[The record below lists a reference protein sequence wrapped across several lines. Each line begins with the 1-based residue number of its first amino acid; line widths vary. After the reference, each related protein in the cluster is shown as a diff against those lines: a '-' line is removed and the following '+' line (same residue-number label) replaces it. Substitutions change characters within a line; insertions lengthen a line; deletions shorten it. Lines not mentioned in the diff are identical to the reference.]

1 MNGFQEQQ
9 LFTGAAQVQGFAP
22 QQVADTTIGLRESF
36 EVQNRNFQAQV
47 AANQRQNELKLE
59 KDLRNYEL
67 LGQFAP
73 KLKEIG
79 QFAAK
84 AYLDSQAVQAQD
96 DIIKLGELTNFGI
109 TPEEEN
115 QFKALEVQA
124 SKEGFI
130 ANDAANAA
138 AMQGAS
144 TEAINYLK
152 SLPKYRQLYATQYWV
167 EQQATQYPE
176 FHRNF
181 LLRPTLYTDPR
192 DGSQFT
198 AQEVGVDKVRAGIVN
213 AAARKAALV
222 EQVGISQGFNPNKV
236 LMRPFYKAV
245 AKQDLTYSN
254 QIQDAK
260 DVQDSYEIKASANQA
275 FITAIKGDNA
285 ETKALSFSALI
296 AGNRNLRVNQNGKYR
311 TLTNNE
317 AITQAY
323 EDVINMYDGGHITRL
338 QAENILKQSVKHAP
352 GKKYGEFYRERSEKF
367 IDELDKIDS
376 NRRKA
381 KNLQQS
387 DFKEQLNAQ
396 LIDFIKSGQWDG
408 NPETLRQAKQELI
421 TVANQNGIYDYSG
434 SVADS
439 YISTESRRQNRESV
453 IEMLT
458 QAQKNQTLTTQML
471 MNSNVPQDLRKQFME
486 EALRQD
492 NLRARILPEKDV
504 EADFTTALKTAL
516 GDSSLDANFI
526 GLRSAKFAAMRQYRQ
541 LVNQLE
547 PAMGAEA
554 ASVEAKQRVEDMII
568 NGKGVFELKDWKDK
582 PAGSSATSY
591 WPRFTP
597 VSGMSQGEAYDK
609 KKYIEAYNKDNTI
622 IDRAPMVPIS
632 ALESVAAQIRAGVP
646 VDVPGIYREL
656 GGNPTDLLNRNLA
669 AINRPERMV
678 YTPANVIEG
687 KTQDTNLKRLARKA
701 RSIFDQQRV
710 QAAQEGA
717 TTDASMMNPAVEQYI
732 RSRTGALTYQ
742 NQPKVYRSAGNFFQN
757 KLGFTVREN
766 PEFGGVAEGVH
777 SSNSYHLY
785 GEAFDVTH
793 QVGEYAT
800 SIEKTRML
808 KEAIRSL
815 QPPLFIEVI
824 GPGDG
829 NKQHETHL
837 HLGGLLRPLNAQDM
851 TILQQAMG
859 GNK

>member
-22 QQVADTTIGLRESF
+22 EQAVDTTIGLRESF

-47 AANQRQNELKLE
+47 AATQRQNELKLE

-73 KLKEIG
+73 KLKELG

-96 DIIKLGELTNFGI
+96 DAIKLGELASFGI
-109 TPEEEN
+109 TSAEEEE
-115 QFKALEVQA
+115 FKTIETQA

-130 ANDAANAA
+130 ANDAANTA

-152 SLPKYRQLYATQYWV
+152 SLPKYRQLYATQYWI
-167 EQQATQYPE
+167 QQKATEYPE
-176 FHRNF
+176 FHRQF

-192 DGSQFT
+192 DNSQFT

-236 LMRPFYKAV
+236 LMRPFYKA
-245 AKQDLTYSN
+245 ATAQDQVYSN
-254 QIQDAK
+254 QIQEAK
-260 DVQDSYEIKASANQA
+260 NVQDSFEIKASANQA
-275 FITAIKGDNA
+275 FITAVKGDNT

-323 EDVINMYDGGHITRL
+323 EDVVNMYDGGHITRL
-338 QAENILKQSVKHAP
+338 EAESILKQSVKHAP
-352 GKKYGEFYRERSEKF
+352 GKKYGEFYRERSENF
-367 IDELDKIDS
+367 IDELDKVDS

-396 LIDFIKSGQWDG
+396 LIDFIQGGQWDG
-408 NPETLRQAKQELI
+408 NPETLRQAKEELI
-421 TVANQNGIYDYSG
+421 AAANQNGIYDYSG
-434 SVADS
+434 SVADT
-439 YISTESRRQNRESV
+439 YIATESRRQNRETV

-458 QAQKNQTLTTQML
+458 QAQKNQTLTTKML
-471 MNSNVPQDLRKQFME
+471 MNSNVPQDLRKQFMP
-486 EALRQD
+486 EAMRQD
-492 NLRARILPEKDV
+492 DIRGRILPEKDV
-504 EADFTTALKTAL
+504 ESDFTTALKTAL

-526 GLRSAKFAAMRQYRQ
+526 GLRSAKFAAMREYRK

-554 ASVEAKQRVEDMII
+554 AAVEAKQRVEDMII

-622 IDRAPMVPIS
+622 IDSAPMVPIS
-632 ALESVAAQIRAGVP
+632 TLESVAAQIRAGVP

-669 AINRPERMV
+669 AINRNERMV
-678 YTPANVIEG
+678 YTPANVIES
-687 KTQDTNLKRLARKA
+687 KTQDANLKRLARKA

-710 QAAQEGA
+710 QAAYEGA
-717 TTDASMMNPAVEQYI
+717 TTDATFMNPRVVQYVSGDPAILGMNTGRIIYDERGHGGANYHNHYEFETPQQALQAVAKFKAAGF
-732 RSRTGALTYQ
+732 RVTS
-742 NQPKVYRSAGNFFQN
+742 VYRPGDPGAHGAR
-757 KLGFTVREN
+757 V
-766 PEFGGVAEGVH
+766 GV
-777 SSNSYHLY
+777 
-785 GEAFDVTH
+785 DV
-793 QVGEYAT
+793 A
-800 SIEKTRML
+800 
-808 KEAIRSL
+808 
-815 QPPLFIEVI
+815 PPLDLPNTDKAEREWSARANAVI
-824 GPGDG
+824 GFD
-829 NKQHETHL
+829 
-837 HLGGLLRPLNAQDM
+837 PL
-851 TILQQAMG
+851 G

>member
-1 MNGFQEQQ
+1 MKGFQEQQ

-22 QQVADTTIGLRESF
+22 EQAVDTTIGLRESF
-36 EVQNRNFQAQV
+36 EVQNMNFQAQV
-47 AANQRQNELKLE
+47 AATQRQNELQLE
-59 KDLRNYEL
+59 KDLRNYEM

-73 KLKEIG
+73 KLKELG

-84 AYLDSQAVQAQD
+84 AYLDSQAVKAQD
-96 DIIKLGELTNFGI
+96 DAIKLGELASFGI
-109 TPEEEN
+109 TSAEEE
-115 QFKALEVQA
+115 QFKTLETQA

-152 SLPKYRQLYATQYWV
+152 SLPKYRQLYATQYWI
-167 EQQATQYPE
+167 QQKASEYPE

-192 DGSQFT
+192 DNSQFT
-198 AQEVGVDKVRAGIVN
+198 AQEVGVDKVRAGIVDS
-213 AAARKAALV
+213 AARRAALV

-236 LMRPFYKAV
+236 LMRPFYQSTT
-245 AKQDLTYSN
+245 KQSQTYSG
-254 QIQDAK
+254 QIQEAK
-260 DVQDSYEIKASANQA
+260 NVQDSFNIKASANQA

-338 QAENILKQSVKHAP
+338 QAESILKQAVKHAP

-381 KNLQQS
+381 KSLQQS
-387 DFKEQLNAQ
+387 DLKDQLNNQ
-396 LIDFIKSGQWDG
+396 LIDFIKNEWDG
-408 NPETLRQAKQELI
+408 NPETLRQAKQELV

-439 YISTESRRQNRESV
+439 YITTESRRQNRQTTL
-453 IEMLT
+453 EMLN

-471 MNSNVPQDLRKQFME
+471 MNSNVPQDLRKQFMP
-486 EALRQD
+486 EAMRQD
-492 NLRARILPEKDV
+492 DIRGRILPEKDV
-504 EADFTTALKTAL
+504 ESDFTTALKTAL
-516 GDSSLDANFI
+516 GDSSLNANFI
-526 GLRSAKFAAMRQYRQ
+526 GLRSARFAAMREYRK

-554 ASVEAKQRVEDMII
+554 AAVEAKQRVEDMII
-568 NGKGVFELKDWKDK
+568 GGKGVFELKDWKDK

-591 WPRFTP
+591 WPKFTP
-597 VSGMSQGEAYDK
+597 VSGMSKGEAYDK
-609 KKYIEAYNKDNTI
+609 TKYIEAYQKDNSI

-632 ALESVAAQIRAGVP
+632 TLESVAAQIRAGVP

-669 AINRPERMV
+669 AINRNERMV

-687 KTQDTNLKRLARKA
+687 KTQDANLKRLARKA
-701 RSIFDQQRV
+701 RSVFDQQRV
-710 QAAQEGA
+710 HAAYEGA
-717 TTDASMMNPAVEQYI
+717 TTDAAFMNPRVVQYVSGDPAIRGVNTGRIVYDERGHGGDNYHNHYEFETPQQALQAVAKFKAAGF
-732 RSRTGALTYQ
+732 RVTS
-742 NQPKVYRSAGNFFQN
+742 VYRPGDPGAHGA
-757 KLGFTVREN
+757 KV
-766 PEFGGVAEGVH
+766 GV
-777 SSNSYHLY
+777 
-785 GEAFDVTH
+785 DV
-793 QVGEYAT
+793 A
-800 SIEKTRML
+800 
-808 KEAIRSL
+808 
-815 QPPLFIEVI
+815 PPLDLPNTDKAEREWSARANAVI
-824 GPGDG
+824 GFD
-829 NKQHETHL
+829 
-837 HLGGLLRPLNAQDM
+837 PL
-851 TILQQAMG
+851 G

>member
-1 MNGFQEQQ
+1 MKGFQEQQ

-22 QQVADTTIGLRESF
+22 EQVADTTIGLRESF
-36 EVQNRNFQAQV
+36 EVQNRNFQTQV
-47 AANQRQNELKLE
+47 AATQRQNELQLE

-73 KLKEIG
+73 KLKELG

-84 AYLDSQAVQAQD
+84 AYLDSQAVKAQD
-96 DIIKLGELTNFGI
+96 DAIKLGELASFGI
-109 TPEEEN
+109 TSAEEE
-115 QFKALEVQA
+115 QFKTLETQA

-152 SLPKYRQLYATQYWV
+152 SLPKYRQLYATQYWI
-167 EQQATQYPE
+167 QQKASEYPE
-176 FHRNF
+176 FHRQF

-192 DGSQFT
+192 DNSQFT
-198 AQEVGVDKVRAGIVN
+198 AQEVGVDKVRAGIVDS
-213 AAARKAALV
+213 AARRAALV

-236 LMRPFYKAV
+236 LMRPFYQSTT
-245 AKQDLTYSN
+245 KQSQTYSG
-254 QIQDAK
+254 QIQEAK
-260 DVQDSYEIKASANQA
+260 NVQDSFDIKASANQA

-338 QAENILKQSVKHAP
+338 QAESILKQDVKHAP

-381 KNLQQS
+381 KSLQQS
-387 DFKEQLNAQ
+387 DLKDQLNNQ
-396 LIDFIKSGQWDG
+396 LIDFIKNEWDG
-408 NPETLRQAKQELI
+408 NPETLRQAKQELV

-439 YISTESRRQNRESV
+439 YIATESRRQNRQTV

-458 QAQKNQTLTTQML
+458 QAEKNQTLTTQML
-471 MNSNVPQDLRKQFME
+471 MNSNVPQDLRKQFMP
-486 EALRQD
+486 EAMRQD
-492 NLRARILPEKDV
+492 DIRGRILPEKDV
-504 EADFTTALKTAL
+504 ESDFTTALKTAL

-526 GLRSAKFAAMRQYRQ
+526 GLRSARFAAMREYRT

-554 ASVEAKQRVEDMII
+554 AAVEAKQRVEDMII
-568 NGKGVFELKDWKDK
+568 GGKGVFELKKWQDK

-597 VSGMSQGEAYDK
+597 VSGMSKGEAYDK
-609 KKYIEAYNKDNTI
+609 KKYIEAYQKDNSI

-632 ALESVAAQIRAGVP
+632 TLESVAAQIRAGVP

-669 AINRPERMV
+669 AINRNERMI

-687 KTQDTNLKRLARKA
+687 KTQDANLKRLARKA
-701 RSIFDQQRV
+701 RSVFDQQRV
-710 QAAQEGA
+710 HAAYEGA
-717 TTDASMMNPAVEQYI
+717 TTDAAFMNPRVVQYVSGDPAIRGVNTGRIVYDERGHGGANYHNHYEFETPQQALQAVAKFKAAGF
-732 RSRTGALTYQ
+732 RVTS
-742 NQPKVYRSAGNFFQN
+742 VYRPGDPGAHGA
-757 KLGFTVREN
+757 KV
-766 PEFGGVAEGVH
+766 GV
-777 SSNSYHLY
+777 
-785 GEAFDVTH
+785 DV
-793 QVGEYAT
+793 A
-800 SIEKTRML
+800 
-808 KEAIRSL
+808 
-815 QPPLFIEVI
+815 PPLDLPNTDEAEREWSARANAVI
-824 GPGDG
+824 GFD
-829 NKQHETHL
+829 
-837 HLGGLLRPLNAQDM
+837 PL
-851 TILQQAMG
+851 G

>member
-1 MNGFQEQQ
+1 MKGFQEQQ

-22 QQVADTTIGLRESF
+22 EQVADTTIGLRESF

-47 AANQRQNELKLE
+47 AATQRQNELQLE

-73 KLKEIG
+73 KLKELG

-84 AYLDSQAVQAQD
+84 AYLDSQAVKAQD
-96 DIIKLGELTNFGI
+96 DAIKLGELASFGI
-109 TPEEEN
+109 TSAEEE
-115 QFKALEVQA
+115 QFKTLETQA

-152 SLPKYRQLYATQYWV
+152 SLPKYRQLYATQYWI
-167 EQQATQYPE
+167 QQKASEYPE
-176 FHRNF
+176 FHRQF

-192 DGSQFT
+192 DNSQFT
-198 AQEVGVDKVRAGIVN
+198 AQEVGVDKVRAGIVDS
-213 AAARKAALV
+213 AARRAALV

-236 LMRPFYKAV
+236 LMRPFYQST
-245 AKQDLTYSN
+245 AKQSQTYSG
-254 QIQDAK
+254 QIQEAK
-260 DVQDSYEIKASANQA
+260 NVQDSFDIKASANQA

-338 QAENILKQSVKHAP
+338 QAESILKQDVKHAP

-381 KNLQQS
+381 KSLQQS
-387 DFKEQLNAQ
+387 DLKDQLNNQ
-396 LIDFIKSGQWDG
+396 LIDFIKNEWDG
-408 NPETLRQAKQELI
+408 NPETLRQAKQKLV

-439 YISTESRRQNRESV
+439 YIATESRRQNRQTV

-458 QAQKNQTLTTQML
+458 QAEKNQTLTTEML
-471 MNSNVPQDLRKQFME
+471 MNSNVPQDLRKQFMP
-486 EALRQD
+486 EAMRQD
-492 NLRARILPEKDV
+492 DIRGRILPEKDV
-504 EADFTTALKTAL
+504 ESDFTTALKTAL

-526 GLRSAKFAAMRQYRQ
+526 GLRSARFAAMREYRK

-554 ASVEAKQRVEDMII
+554 AAVEAKQRVEDMII
-568 NGKGVFELKDWKDK
+568 GGKGVFELKKWQDK

-597 VSGMSQGEAYDK
+597 VSGMSKGEAYDK
-609 KKYIEAYNKDNTI
+609 KKYIEAYQKDNSI

-632 ALESVAAQIRAGVP
+632 TLESVAAQIRAGVP

-669 AINRPERMV
+669 AINRNERMI
-678 YTPANVIEG
+678 YTPANVIES
-687 KTQDTNLKRLARKA
+687 KTQDANLKRLARKA
-701 RSIFDQQRV
+701 RSVFDQQRV
-710 QAAQEGA
+710 HAAYEGA
-717 TTDASMMNPAVEQYI
+717 TTDAAFMNPRVVQYVSGDPAIRGVNTGRIVYDERGHGGANYHNHYEFETPQQALQAVAKFKAAGF
-732 RSRTGALTYQ
+732 RVTS
-742 NQPKVYRSAGNFFQN
+742 VYRPGDPGAHGA
-757 KLGFTVREN
+757 KV
-766 PEFGGVAEGVH
+766 GV
-777 SSNSYHLY
+777 
-785 GEAFDVTH
+785 DV
-793 QVGEYAT
+793 A
-800 SIEKTRML
+800 
-808 KEAIRSL
+808 
-815 QPPLFIEVI
+815 PPLDLPNTDEAEREWSARANAVI
-824 GPGDG
+824 GFD
-829 NKQHETHL
+829 
-837 HLGGLLRPLNAQDM
+837 PL
-851 TILQQAMG
+851 G

>member
-22 QQVADTTIGLRESF
+22 EQAVDTTIGLRESF

-47 AANQRQNELKLE
+47 AATQRQNELQLE

-73 KLKEIG
+73 KLKELG

-84 AYLDSQAVQAQD
+84 AYLDSQAVKAQD
-96 DIIKLGELTNFGI
+96 DAIKLGELASFGI
-109 TPEEEN
+109 TSAEEE
-115 QFKALEVQA
+115 QFKTLETQA

-152 SLPKYRQLYATQYWV
+152 SLPKYRQLYATQYWI
-167 EQQATQYPE
+167 QQKASEYPE

-192 DGSQFT
+192 DNSQFT
-198 AQEVGVDKVRAGIVN
+198 AQEVGVDKVRAGIVDS
-213 AAARKAALV
+213 AARRAALV

-236 LMRPFYKAV
+236 LMRPFYQSTT
-245 AKQDLTYSN
+245 KQSQTYSG
-254 QIQDAK
+254 QIQEAK
-260 DVQDSYEIKASANQA
+260 NVQDSFNIKASANQA

-338 QAENILKQSVKHAP
+338 QAESILKQAVKHAP

-381 KNLQQS
+381 KSLQQS
-387 DFKEQLNAQ
+387 DLKDQLNNQ
-396 LIDFIKSGQWDG
+396 LIDFIKNEWDG
-408 NPETLRQAKQELI
+408 NPETLRQAKQELV

-439 YISTESRRQNRESV
+439 YITTESRRQNRQTTL
-453 IEMLT
+453 EMLN

-471 MNSNVPQDLRKQFME
+471 MNSNVPQDLRKQFMP
-486 EALRQD
+486 EAMRQD
-492 NLRARILPEKDV
+492 DIRGRILPEKDV
-504 EADFTTALKTAL
+504 ESDFTTALKTAL
-516 GDSSLDANFI
+516 GDSSLNANFI
-526 GLRSAKFAAMRQYRQ
+526 GLRSARFAAMREYRK

-554 ASVEAKQRVEDMII
+554 AAVEAKQRVEDMII
-568 NGKGVFELKDWKDK
+568 GGKGVFELKDWKDK

-591 WPRFTP
+591 WPKFTP
-597 VSGMSQGEAYDK
+597 VSGMSKGEAYDK
-609 KKYIEAYNKDNTI
+609 TKYIEAYQKDNSI

-632 ALESVAAQIRAGVP
+632 TLESVAAQIRAGVP

-669 AINRPERMV
+669 AINRNERMV

-687 KTQDTNLKRLARKA
+687 KTQDANLKRLARKA
-701 RSIFDQQRV
+701 RSVFDQQRV
-710 QAAQEGA
+710 HAAYEGA
-717 TTDASMMNPAVEQYI
+717 TTDAAFMNPRVVQYVSGDPAIRGVNTGRIVYDERGHGGDNYHNHYEFETPQQALQAVAKFKAAGF
-732 RSRTGALTYQ
+732 RVTS
-742 NQPKVYRSAGNFFQN
+742 VYRPGDPGAHGA
-757 KLGFTVREN
+757 KV
-766 PEFGGVAEGVH
+766 GV
-777 SSNSYHLY
+777 
-785 GEAFDVTH
+785 DV
-793 QVGEYAT
+793 A
-800 SIEKTRML
+800 
-808 KEAIRSL
+808 
-815 QPPLFIEVI
+815 PPLDLPNTDKAEREWSARANAVI
-824 GPGDG
+824 GFD
-829 NKQHETHL
+829 
-837 HLGGLLRPLNAQDM
+837 PL
-851 TILQQAMG
+851 G

>member
-22 QQVADTTIGLRESF
+22 EQVADTTIGLRESF

-47 AANQRQNELKLE
+47 AATQRQNELQLE

-73 KLKEIG
+73 KLKELG

-84 AYLDSQAVQAQD
+84 AYLDSQAVKAQD
-96 DIIKLGELTNFGI
+96 DAIKLGELASFGI
-109 TPEEEN
+109 TSAEEE
-115 QFKALEVQA
+115 QFKTLETQA

-152 SLPKYRQLYATQYWV
+152 SLPKYRQLYATQYWI
-167 EQQATQYPE
+167 QQKASEYPE
-176 FHRNF
+176 FHRQF

-192 DGSQFT
+192 DNSQFT
-198 AQEVGVDKVRAGIVN
+198 AQEVGVDKVRAGIVDS
-213 AAARKAALV
+213 AARRAALV

-236 LMRPFYKAV
+236 LMRPFYQSTT
-245 AKQDLTYSN
+245 KQSQTYSG
-254 QIQDAK
+254 QIQEAK
-260 DVQDSYEIKASANQA
+260 NVQDSFDIKASANQA

-338 QAENILKQSVKHAP
+338 QAESILKQDVKHAP

-381 KNLQQS
+381 KSLQQS
-387 DFKEQLNAQ
+387 DLKDQLNNQ
-396 LIDFIKSGQWDG
+396 LIDFIKNEWDG
-408 NPETLRQAKQELI
+408 NPETLRQAKQELV

-439 YISTESRRQNRESV
+439 YIATESRRQNRQTV

-458 QAQKNQTLTTQML
+458 QAEKNQTLTTQML
-471 MNSNVPQDLRKQFME
+471 MNSNVPQDLRKQFMP
-486 EALRQD
+486 EAMRQD
-492 NLRARILPEKDV
+492 DIRGRILPEKDV
-504 EADFTTALKTAL
+504 ESDFTTALKTAL

-526 GLRSAKFAAMRQYRQ
+526 GLRSARFAAMREYRK

-568 NGKGVFELKDWKDK
+568 GGKGVFELKDWKDK

-597 VSGMSQGEAYDK
+597 VSGMSKGEAYDK
-609 KKYIEAYNKDNTI
+609 TKYIEAYQKDNSI

-632 ALESVAAQIRAGVP
+632 TLESVAAQIRAGVP

-669 AINRPERMV
+669 AINRNERMI

-687 KTQDTNLKRLARKA
+687 KTQDANLKRLARKA
-701 RSIFDQQRV
+701 RSVFDQQRV

-732 RSRTGALTYQ
+732 RSRTGALTYE

-851 TILQQAMG
+851 AILQQVMG

>member
-22 QQVADTTIGLRESF
+22 EQAVDTTIGLRESF

-47 AANQRQNELKLE
+47 AATQRQNELQLE

-73 KLKEIG
+73 KLKELG

-84 AYLDSQAVQAQD
+84 AYLDSQAVKAQD
-96 DIIKLGELTNFGI
+96 DAIKLGELASFGI
-109 TPEEEN
+109 TSAEEE
-115 QFKALEVQA
+115 QFKTLETQA

-152 SLPKYRQLYATQYWV
+152 SLPKYRQLYATQYWI
-167 EQQATQYPE
+167 QQKASEYPE
-176 FHRNF
+176 FHRQF

-192 DGSQFT
+192 DNSQFT
-198 AQEVGVDKVRAGIVN
+198 AQEVGVDKVRAGIVDS
-213 AAARKAALV
+213 AARRAALV

-236 LMRPFYKAV
+236 LMRPFYQSTT
-245 AKQDLTYSN
+245 KQSQTYSG
-254 QIQDAK
+254 QIQEAK
-260 DVQDSYEIKASANQA
+260 NVQDSFNIKASANQA

-338 QAENILKQSVKHAP
+338 QAESILKQAVKHAP

-381 KNLQQS
+381 KSLQQS
-387 DFKEQLNAQ
+387 DLKDQLNNQ
-396 LIDFIKSGQWDG
+396 LIDFIKNEWDG
-408 NPETLRQAKQELI
+408 NPETLRQAKQELV

-439 YISTESRRQNRESV
+439 YITTESRRQNRQTTL
-453 IEMLT
+453 EMLN

-471 MNSNVPQDLRKQFME
+471 MNSNVPQDLRKQFMP
-486 EALRQD
+486 EAMRQD
-492 NLRARILPEKDV
+492 DIRGRILPEKDV
-504 EADFTTALKTAL
+504 ESDFTTALKTAL

-526 GLRSAKFAAMRQYRQ
+526 GLRSARFAAMREYRK

-554 ASVEAKQRVEDMII
+554 AAVEAKQRVEDMII
-568 NGKGVFELKDWKDK
+568 GGKGVFELKDWKDK

-591 WPRFTP
+591 WPKFTP
-597 VSGMSQGEAYDK
+597 VSGMSKGEAYDK
-609 KKYIEAYNKDNTI
+609 TKYIEAYQKDNSI

-632 ALESVAAQIRAGVP
+632 TLESVAAQIRAGVP

-669 AINRPERMV
+669 AINRNERMV

-687 KTQDTNLKRLARKA
+687 KTQDANLKRLARKA
-701 RSIFDQQRV
+701 RSVFDQQRV

-732 RSRTGALTYQ
+732 RSRTGALTYE

-851 TILQQAMG
+851 SILQQVMG

>member
-9 LFTGAAQVQGFAP
+9 LFQGAAQAQGFAP
-22 QQVADTTIGLRESF
+22 DQVADTTIGLRENL
-36 EVQNRNFQAQV
+36 EVQDRNFKAQQAATERKNEMQL
-47 AANQRQNELKLE
+47 NKELQNMEI
-59 KDLRNYEL
+59 
-67 LGQFAP
+67 LGQIVP
-73 KLKEIG
+73 KIKELG

-96 DIIKLGELTNFGI
+96 DAIKLGEITNFGI
-109 TPEEEN
+109 TSEEET
-115 QFKALEVQA
+115 QFKGIVNQA
-124 SKEGFI
+124 VKEGFI
-130 ANDAANAA
+130 ADEAASSA
-138 AMQGAS
+138 AMKGAS
-144 TEAINYLK
+144 TEAVNYLK
-152 SLPKYRQLYATQYWV
+152 SLPRYRQLFATQYWV
-167 EQQATQYPE
+167 QQKGTEYAE
-176 FHRNF
+176 FHNQF
-181 LLRPTLYTDPR
+181 LLRPTTYIDPR
-192 DGSQFT
+192 DNTRFT
-198 AQEVGVDKVRAGIVN
+198 AQEVGGDKVRGGIVD
-213 AAARKAALV
+213 AAARKAHLV

-236 LMRPFYKAV
+236 AMKPYYKAV
-245 AKQDLTYSN
+245 SKQSGIYST
-254 QIQDAK
+254 QIQNAK
-260 DVQDSYEIKASANQA
+260 NVQDSFNIKAAANQQ
-275 FITAIKGDNA
+275 FLVNLKGDNA
-285 ETKALSFSALI
+285 EAKDSSFSKLI
-296 AGNRNLRVNQNGKYR
+296 ASNRYLYVNQNGKYR
-311 TLTNNE
+311 QLTNNE
-317 AITQAY
+317 AVTQAF
-323 EDVINMYDGGHITRL
+323 EDVVNLYDGGHITRL
-338 QAENILKQSVKHAP
+338 EAESILKQSVKHAP

-367 IDELDKIDS
+367 VDELDKIDS

-387 DFKEQLNAQ
+387 DFKDQLNSQ
-396 LIDFIKSGQWDG
+396 LIEFIKNEWDG
-408 NPETLRQAKQELI
+408 NPESLRAVKQELV
-421 TVANQNGIYDYSG
+421 TVANQNGIYDYSA

-439 YISTESRRQNRESV
+439 YIATESRRQNRETTL
-453 IEMLT
+453 EMLT
-458 QAQKNQTLTTQML
+458 QAEKNQTLSVKML
-471 MNSNVPQDLRKQFME
+471 MNSNVPQDMRKQFMP
-486 EALRQD
+486 EAMRQD
-492 NLRARILPEKDV
+492 DIRARILPEKEV

-516 GDSSLDANFI
+516 GDASLDANFI
-526 GLRSAKFAAMRQYRQ
+526 GLRSARFAAMRKYRQ
-541 LVNQLE
+541 LIKQLE
-547 PAMGAEA
+547 PALGAEEA
-554 ASVEAKQRVEDMII
+554 AEKAKQQVEDMII

-597 VSGMSQGEAYDK
+597 VSGMSQGETYDK

-632 ALESVAAQIRAGVP
+632 TLESVAAQIRAGLP

-687 KTQDTNLKRLARKA
+687 KTQDANLKRVARKA

-766 PEFGGVAEGVH
+766 PEFGGVAKGVH

-808 KEAIRSL
+808 KEAIRNL

>member
-1 MNGFQEQQ
+1 MKGFQEQQ

-22 QQVADTTIGLRESF
+22 EQAVDTTIGLRESF
-36 EVQNRNFQAQV
+36 EVQNMNFQAQV
-47 AANQRQNELKLE
+47 AATQRQNELQLE
-59 KDLRNYEL
+59 KDLRNYEM

-73 KLKEIG
+73 KLKELG

-84 AYLDSQAVQAQD
+84 AYLDSQAVKAQD
-96 DIIKLGELTNFGI
+96 DAIKLGELASFGI
-109 TPEEEN
+109 TSAEEE
-115 QFKALEVQA
+115 QFKTLETQA

-152 SLPKYRQLYATQYWV
+152 SLPKYRQLYATQYWI
-167 EQQATQYPE
+167 QQKASEYPE

-192 DGSQFT
+192 DNSQFT
-198 AQEVGVDKVRAGIVN
+198 AQEVGVDKVRAGIVDS
-213 AAARKAALV
+213 AARRAALV

-236 LMRPFYKAV
+236 LMRPFYQSTT
-245 AKQDLTYSN
+245 KQSQTYSG
-254 QIQDAK
+254 QIQEAK
-260 DVQDSYEIKASANQA
+260 NVQDSFNIKASANQA

-338 QAENILKQSVKHAP
+338 QAESILKQAVKHVP

-381 KNLQQS
+381 KSLQQS
-387 DFKEQLNAQ
+387 DLKDQLNNQ
-396 LIDFIKSGQWDG
+396 LIDFIKNEWDG
-408 NPETLRQAKQELI
+408 NPETLRQAKQELV

-439 YISTESRRQNRESV
+439 YIATESRRQNRQTV

-458 QAQKNQTLTTQML
+458 QAEKNQTLTTQML
-471 MNSNVPQDLRKQFME
+471 MNSNVPQDLRKQFMP
-486 EALRQD
+486 EAMRQD
-492 NLRARILPEKDV
+492 DIRGRILPEKDV
-504 EADFTTALKTAL
+504 ESDFTTALKTAL

-526 GLRSAKFAAMRQYRQ
+526 GLRSARFAAMREYRK

-554 ASVEAKQRVEDMII
+554 AAVEAKQRVEDMII
-568 NGKGVFELKDWKDK
+568 EGKGVFELKDWKDK

-597 VSGMSQGEAYDK
+597 VSGMSKGEAYDK
-609 KKYIEAYNKDNTI
+609 KKYIEAYQKDNSI

-632 ALESVAAQIRAGVP
+632 TLESVAAQIRAGVP

-669 AINRPERMV
+669 AINRNERMV

-687 KTQDTNLKRLARKA
+687 KTQDANLKRLARKA
-701 RSIFDQQRV
+701 RSVFDQQRV

-732 RSRTGALTYQ
+732 RSRTGALTYE

-851 TILQQAMG
+851 SILQQVMG

>member
-1 MNGFQEQQ
+1 

-22 QQVADTTIGLRESF
+22 EQAVDTTIGLRESF

-47 AANQRQNELKLE
+47 AATQRQNELQLE

-73 KLKEIG
+73 KLKELG

-84 AYLDSQAVQAQD
+84 AYLDSQAVKAQD
-96 DIIKLGELTNFGI
+96 DAIKLGELASFGI
-109 TPEEEN
+109 TSAEEE
-115 QFKALEVQA
+115 QFKTLETQA

-152 SLPKYRQLYATQYWV
+152 SLPKYRQLYATQYWI
-167 EQQATQYPE
+167 QQKASEYPE
-176 FHRNF
+176 FHRQF

-192 DGSQFT
+192 DNSQFT
-198 AQEVGVDKVRAGIVN
+198 AQEVGVDKVRAGIVDS
-213 AAARKAALV
+213 AARRAALV

-236 LMRPFYKAV
+236 LMRPFYQSTT
-245 AKQDLTYSN
+245 KQSQTYSG
-254 QIQDAK
+254 QIQEAK
-260 DVQDSYEIKASANQA
+260 NVQDSFNIKASANQA

-338 QAENILKQSVKHAP
+338 QAESILKQAVKHAP

-381 KNLQQS
+381 KSLQQS
-387 DFKEQLNAQ
+387 DLKDQLNNQ
-396 LIDFIKSGQWDG
+396 LIDFIKNEWDG
-408 NPETLRQAKQELI
+408 NPETLRQAKQELV

-439 YISTESRRQNRESV
+439 YITTESRRQNRQTTL
-453 IEMLT
+453 EMLN

-471 MNSNVPQDLRKQFME
+471 MNSNVPQDLRKQFMP
-486 EALRQD
+486 EAMRQD
-492 NLRARILPEKDV
+492 DIRGRILPEKDV
-504 EADFTTALKTAL
+504 ESDFTTALKTAL

-526 GLRSAKFAAMRQYRQ
+526 GLRSARFAAMREYRK

-554 ASVEAKQRVEDMII
+554 AAVEAKQRVEDMII
-568 NGKGVFELKDWKDK
+568 GGKGVFELKDWKDK

-591 WPRFTP
+591 WPKFTP
-597 VSGMSQGEAYDK
+597 VSGMSKGEAYDK
-609 KKYIEAYNKDNTI
+609 TKYIEAYQKDNSI

-632 ALESVAAQIRAGVP
+632 TLESVAAQIRAGVP

-669 AINRPERMV
+669 AINRNERMV

-687 KTQDTNLKRLARKA
+687 KTQDANLKRLARKA
-701 RSIFDQQRV
+701 RSVFDQQRV
-710 QAAQEGA
+710 HAAYEGA
-717 TTDASMMNPAVEQYI
+717 TTDAAFMNPRVVQYVSGDPAIRGVNTGRIVYDERGHGGDNYHNHYEFETPQQALQAVAKFKAAGF
-732 RSRTGALTYQ
+732 RVTS
-742 NQPKVYRSAGNFFQN
+742 VYRPGDPGAHGA
-757 KLGFTVREN
+757 KV
-766 PEFGGVAEGVH
+766 GV
-777 SSNSYHLY
+777 
-785 GEAFDVTH
+785 DV
-793 QVGEYAT
+793 A
-800 SIEKTRML
+800 
-808 KEAIRSL
+808 
-815 QPPLFIEVI
+815 PPLDLPNTDKAEREWSARANAVI
-824 GPGDG
+824 GFD
-829 NKQHETHL
+829 
-837 HLGGLLRPLNAQDM
+837 PL
-851 TILQQAMG
+851 G

>member
-1 MNGFQEQQ
+1 MKGFQEQQ

-22 QQVADTTIGLRESF
+22 EQVADTTIGLRESF

-47 AANQRQNELKLE
+47 AATQRQNELQLE

-73 KLKEIG
+73 KLKELG

-84 AYLDSQAVQAQD
+84 AYLDSQAVKAQD
-96 DIIKLGELTNFGI
+96 DAIKLGELASFGI
-109 TPEEEN
+109 TSAEEE
-115 QFKALEVQA
+115 QFKTLETQA

-152 SLPKYRQLYATQYWV
+152 SLPKYRQLYATQYWI
-167 EQQATQYPE
+167 QQKASEYPE
-176 FHRNF
+176 FHRQF

-192 DGSQFT
+192 DNSQFT
-198 AQEVGVDKVRAGIVN
+198 AQEVGVDKVRAGIVDS
-213 AAARKAALV
+213 AARRAALV

-236 LMRPFYKAV
+236 LMRPFYQST
-245 AKQDLTYSN
+245 AKQSQTYSG
-254 QIQDAK
+254 QIQEAK
-260 DVQDSYEIKASANQA
+260 NVQDSFDIKASANQA

-338 QAENILKQSVKHAP
+338 QAESILKQDVKHAP

-381 KNLQQS
+381 KSLQQS
-387 DFKEQLNAQ
+387 DLKDQLNNQ
-396 LIDFIKSGQWDG
+396 LIDFIKNEWDG
-408 NPETLRQAKQELI
+408 NPETLRQAKQKLV

-439 YISTESRRQNRESV
+439 YIATESRRQNRQTV

-458 QAQKNQTLTTQML
+458 QAEKNQTLTTEML
-471 MNSNVPQDLRKQFME
+471 MNSNVPQDLRKQFMP
-486 EALRQD
+486 EAMRQD
-492 NLRARILPEKDV
+492 DIRGRILPEKDV
-504 EADFTTALKTAL
+504 ESDFTTALKTAL

-526 GLRSAKFAAMRQYRQ
+526 GLRSARFAAMREYRK

-554 ASVEAKQRVEDMII
+554 AAVEAKQRVEDMII
-568 NGKGVFELKDWKDK
+568 GGKGVFELKKWQDK

-597 VSGMSQGEAYDK
+597 VSGMSKGEAYDK
-609 KKYIEAYNKDNTI
+609 KKYIEAYQKDNSI

-632 ALESVAAQIRAGVP
+632 TLEAVAAQIRAGVP

-669 AINRPERMV
+669 AINRNERMV

-687 KTQDTNLKRLARKA
+687 KTQDANLKRLTRKA
-701 RSIFDQQRV
+701 RSVFDQQRV

-732 RSRTGALTYQ
+732 RSRTGALTYE

-777 SSNSYHLY
+777 SSNSYHIY

-851 TILQQAMG
+851 AILQQVMG

>member
-1 MNGFQEQQ
+1 MKGFQEQQ

-22 QQVADTTIGLRESF
+22 EQAVDTTIGLRESF
-36 EVQNRNFQAQV
+36 EVQNMNFQAQV
-47 AANQRQNELKLE
+47 AATQRQNELQLE
-59 KDLRNYEL
+59 KDLRNYEM

-73 KLKEIG
+73 KLKELG

-84 AYLDSQAVQAQD
+84 AYLDSQAVKAQD
-96 DIIKLGELTNFGI
+96 DAIKLGELASFGI
-109 TPEEEN
+109 TSAEEE
-115 QFKALEVQA
+115 QFKTLETQA

-152 SLPKYRQLYATQYWV
+152 SLPKYRQLYATQYWI
-167 EQQATQYPE
+167 QQKASEYPE
-176 FHRNF
+176 FHRQF

-192 DGSQFT
+192 DNSQFT
-198 AQEVGVDKVRAGIVN
+198 AQEVGVDKVRAGIVDS
-213 AAARKAALV
+213 AARRAALV

-236 LMRPFYKAV
+236 LMRPFYQSTT
-245 AKQDLTYSN
+245 KQSQTYSG
-254 QIQDAK
+254 QIQEAK
-260 DVQDSYEIKASANQA
+260 NVQDSFNIKASANQA

-338 QAENILKQSVKHAP
+338 QAESILKQAVKHAP

-381 KNLQQS
+381 KSLQQS
-387 DFKEQLNAQ
+387 DLKDQLNNQ
-396 LIDFIKSGQWDG
+396 LIDFIKNEWDG
-408 NPETLRQAKQELI
+408 NPETLRQAKQELV

-439 YISTESRRQNRESV
+439 YITTESRRQNRQTTL
-453 IEMLT
+453 EMLN

-471 MNSNVPQDLRKQFME
+471 MNSNVPQDLRKQFMP
-486 EALRQD
+486 EAMRQD
-492 NLRARILPEKDV
+492 DIRGRILPEKDV
-504 EADFTTALKTAL
+504 ESDFTTALKTAL

-526 GLRSAKFAAMRQYRQ
+526 GLRSARFAAMREYRK

-554 ASVEAKQRVEDMII
+554 AAVEAKQRVEDMII
-568 NGKGVFELKDWKDK
+568 GGKGVFELKDWKDK

-591 WPRFTP
+591 WPKFTP
-597 VSGMSQGEAYDK
+597 VSGMSKGEAYDK
-609 KKYIEAYNKDNTI
+609 TKYIEAYQKDNSI

-632 ALESVAAQIRAGVP
+632 TLESVAAQIRAGVP

-669 AINRPERMV
+669 AINRNERMV

-687 KTQDTNLKRLARKA
+687 KTQDANLKRLARKA
-701 RSIFDQQRV
+701 RSVFDQQRV
-710 QAAQEGA
+710 HAAYEGA
-717 TTDASMMNPAVEQYI
+717 TTDAAFMNPRVVQYVSGDPAIRGVNTGRIVYDERGHGGDNYHNHYEFETPQQALQAVAKFKAAGF
-732 RSRTGALTYQ
+732 RVTS
-742 NQPKVYRSAGNFFQN
+742 VYRPGDPGAHGA
-757 KLGFTVREN
+757 KV
-766 PEFGGVAEGVH
+766 GV
-777 SSNSYHLY
+777 
-785 GEAFDVTH
+785 DV
-793 QVGEYAT
+793 A
-800 SIEKTRML
+800 
-808 KEAIRSL
+808 
-815 QPPLFIEVI
+815 PPLDLPNTDKAEREWSARANAVI
-824 GPGDG
+824 GFD
-829 NKQHETHL
+829 
-837 HLGGLLRPLNAQDM
+837 PL
-851 TILQQAMG
+851 G

>member
-22 QQVADTTIGLRESF
+22 EQAVDTTIGLRESF

-47 AANQRQNELKLE
+47 AATQRQNELQLE

-73 KLKEIG
+73 KLKELG

-84 AYLDSQAVQAQD
+84 AYLDSQAVKAQD
-96 DIIKLGELTNFGI
+96 DAIKLGELASFGI
-109 TPEEEN
+109 TSAEEE
-115 QFKALEVQA
+115 QFKTLETQA

-152 SLPKYRQLYATQYWV
+152 SLPKYRQLYATQYWI
-167 EQQATQYPE
+167 QQKASEYPE

-192 DGSQFT
+192 DNSQFT
-198 AQEVGVDKVRAGIVN
+198 AQEVGVDKVRAGIVDS
-213 AAARKAALV
+213 AARRAALV

-236 LMRPFYKAV
+236 LMRPFYQSTT
-245 AKQDLTYSN
+245 KQSQTYSG
-254 QIQDAK
+254 QIQEAK
-260 DVQDSYEIKASANQA
+260 NVQDSFNIKASANQA

-338 QAENILKQSVKHAP
+338 QAESILKQAVKHAP

-381 KNLQQS
+381 KSLQQS
-387 DFKEQLNAQ
+387 DLKDQLNNQ
-396 LIDFIKSGQWDG
+396 LIDFIKNEWDG
-408 NPETLRQAKQELI
+408 NPETLRQAKQELV

-439 YISTESRRQNRESV
+439 YITTESRRQNRQTTL
-453 IEMLT
+453 EMLN

-471 MNSNVPQDLRKQFME
+471 MNSNVPQDLRKQFMP
-486 EALRQD
+486 EAMRQD
-492 NLRARILPEKDV
+492 DIRGRILPEKDV
-504 EADFTTALKTAL
+504 ESDFTTALKTAL

-526 GLRSAKFAAMRQYRQ
+526 GLRSARFAAMREYRK

-554 ASVEAKQRVEDMII
+554 AAVEAKQRVEDMII
-568 NGKGVFELKDWKDK
+568 GGKGVFELKDWKDK

-591 WPRFTP
+591 WPKFTP
-597 VSGMSQGEAYDK
+597 VSGMSKGEAYDK
-609 KKYIEAYNKDNTI
+609 TKYIEAYQKDNSI

-632 ALESVAAQIRAGVP
+632 TLESVAAQIRAGVP

-669 AINRPERMV
+669 AINRNERMV

-687 KTQDTNLKRLARKA
+687 KTQDANLKRLARKA
-701 RSIFDQQRV
+701 RSVFDQQRV
-710 QAAQEGA
+710 HAAYEGA
-717 TTDASMMNPAVEQYI
+717 TTDAAFMNPRVVQYVSGDPAIRGVNTGRIVYDERGHGGDNYHNHYEFETPQQALQAVAKFKAAGF
-732 RSRTGALTYQ
+732 RVTS
-742 NQPKVYRSAGNFFQN
+742 VYRPGDPGAHGA
-757 KLGFTVREN
+757 KV
-766 PEFGGVAEGVH
+766 GV
-777 SSNSYHLY
+777 
-785 GEAFDVTH
+785 DV
-793 QVGEYAT
+793 A
-800 SIEKTRML
+800 
-808 KEAIRSL
+808 
-815 QPPLFIEVI
+815 PPLDLPNTDKAEREWSARANAVI
-824 GPGDG
+824 GFD
-829 NKQHETHL
+829 
-837 HLGGLLRPLNAQDM
+837 PL
-851 TILQQAMG
+851 G

>member
-1 MNGFQEQQ
+1 MKGFQEQQ

-22 QQVADTTIGLRESF
+22 EQAVDTTIGLRESF
-36 EVQNRNFQAQV
+36 EVQNMNFQAQV
-47 AANQRQNELKLE
+47 AATQRQNELQLE
-59 KDLRNYEL
+59 KDLRNYEM

-73 KLKEIG
+73 KLKELG

-84 AYLDSQAVQAQD
+84 AYLDSQAVKAQD
-96 DIIKLGELTNFGI
+96 DAIKLGELASFGI
-109 TPEEEN
+109 TSAEEE
-115 QFKALEVQA
+115 QFKTLETQA

-152 SLPKYRQLYATQYWV
+152 SLPKYRQLYATQYWI
-167 EQQATQYPE
+167 QQKASEYPE

-192 DGSQFT
+192 DNSQFT
-198 AQEVGVDKVRAGIVN
+198 AQEVGVDKVRAGIVDS
-213 AAARKAALV
+213 AARRAALV

-236 LMRPFYKAV
+236 LMRPFYQSTT
-245 AKQDLTYSN
+245 KQSQTYSG
-254 QIQDAK
+254 QIQEAK
-260 DVQDSYEIKASANQA
+260 NVQDSFNIKASANQA

-338 QAENILKQSVKHAP
+338 QAESILKQAVKHAP

-381 KNLQQS
+381 KSLQQS
-387 DFKEQLNAQ
+387 DLKDQLNNQ
-396 LIDFIKSGQWDG
+396 LIDFIKNEWDG
-408 NPETLRQAKQELI
+408 NPETLRQAKQELV

-439 YISTESRRQNRESV
+439 YITTESRRQNRQTTL
-453 IEMLT
+453 EMLN

-471 MNSNVPQDLRKQFME
+471 MNSNVPQDLRKQFMP
-486 EALRQD
+486 EAMRQD
-492 NLRARILPEKDV
+492 DIRGRILPEKDV
-504 EADFTTALKTAL
+504 ESDFTTALKTAL

-526 GLRSAKFAAMRQYRQ
+526 GLRSARFAAMREYRK

-554 ASVEAKQRVEDMII
+554 AAVEAKQRVEDMII
-568 NGKGVFELKDWKDK
+568 GGKGVFELKDWKDK

-591 WPRFTP
+591 WPKFTP
-597 VSGMSQGEAYDK
+597 VSGMSKGEAYDK
-609 KKYIEAYNKDNTI
+609 TKYIEAYQKDNSI

-632 ALESVAAQIRAGVP
+632 TLESVAAQIRAGVP

-669 AINRPERMV
+669 AINRNERMV

-687 KTQDTNLKRLARKA
+687 KTQDANLKRLARKA
-701 RSIFDQQRV
+701 RSVFDQQRV
-710 QAAQEGA
+710 HAAYEGA
-717 TTDASMMNPAVEQYI
+717 TTDAAFMNPRVVQYVSGDPAIRGVNTGRIVYDERGHGGDNYHNHYEFETPQQALQAVAKFKAAGF
-732 RSRTGALTYQ
+732 RVTS
-742 NQPKVYRSAGNFFQN
+742 VYRPGDPGAHGA
-757 KLGFTVREN
+757 KV
-766 PEFGGVAEGVH
+766 GV
-777 SSNSYHLY
+777 
-785 GEAFDVTH
+785 DV
-793 QVGEYAT
+793 A
-800 SIEKTRML
+800 
-808 KEAIRSL
+808 
-815 QPPLFIEVI
+815 PPLDLPNTDKAEREWSARANAVI
-824 GPGDG
+824 GFD
-829 NKQHETHL
+829 
-837 HLGGLLRPLNAQDM
+837 PL
-851 TILQQAMG
+851 G

>member
-1 MNGFQEQQ
+1 MKGFQEQQ

-22 QQVADTTIGLRESF
+22 EQAVDTTIGLRESF
-36 EVQNRNFQAQV
+36 EVQNMNFQAQV
-47 AANQRQNELKLE
+47 AATQRQNELQLE
-59 KDLRNYEL
+59 KDLRNYEM

-73 KLKEIG
+73 KLKELG

-84 AYLDSQAVQAQD
+84 AYLDSQAVKAQD
-96 DIIKLGELTNFGI
+96 DAIKLGELASFGI
-109 TPEEEN
+109 TSAEEE
-115 QFKALEVQA
+115 QFKTLETQA

-152 SLPKYRQLYATQYWV
+152 SLPKYRQLYATQYWI
-167 EQQATQYPE
+167 QQKASEYPE
-176 FHRNF
+176 FHRQF

-192 DGSQFT
+192 DNSQFT
-198 AQEVGVDKVRAGIVN
+198 AQEVGVDKVRAGIVDS
-213 AAARKAALV
+213 AARRAALV

-236 LMRPFYKAV
+236 LMRPFYQSTT
-245 AKQDLTYSN
+245 KQSQTYSG
-254 QIQDAK
+254 QIQEAK
-260 DVQDSYEIKASANQA
+260 NVQDSFDIKASANQA

-338 QAENILKQSVKHAP
+338 QAESILKQAVKHAP

-381 KNLQQS
+381 KSLQQS
-387 DFKEQLNAQ
+387 DLKDQLNNQ
-396 LIDFIKSGQWDG
+396 LIDFIKNEWDG
-408 NPETLRQAKQELI
+408 NPETLRQAKQELV

-439 YISTESRRQNRESV
+439 YIATESRRQNRQTV

-458 QAQKNQTLTTQML
+458 QAEKNQTLTTQML
-471 MNSNVPQDLRKQFME
+471 MNSNVPQDLRKQFMP
-486 EALRQD
+486 EAMRQD
-492 NLRARILPEKDV
+492 DIRGRILPEKDV
-504 EADFTTALKTAL
+504 ESDFTTALKTAL

-526 GLRSAKFAAMRQYRQ
+526 GLRSARFAAMREYRK

-554 ASVEAKQRVEDMII
+554 AAVEAKQRVEDMII
-568 NGKGVFELKDWKDK
+568 EGKGVFELKDWKDK

-597 VSGMSQGEAYDK
+597 VSGMSKGEAYDK
-609 KKYIEAYNKDNTI
+609 KKYIEAYQKDNSI

-632 ALESVAAQIRAGVP
+632 TLESVAAQIRAGVP

-669 AINRPERMV
+669 AINRNERMI

-687 KTQDTNLKRLARKA
+687 KTQDANLKRLARKA
-701 RSIFDQQRV
+701 RSVFDQQRV

-732 RSRTGALTYQ
+732 RSRTGALTYE

-851 TILQQAMG
+851 SILQQVMG

>member
-22 QQVADTTIGLRESF
+22 EQAVDTTIGLRESF

-47 AANQRQNELKLE
+47 AATQRQNELQLE

-73 KLKEIG
+73 KLKELG

-84 AYLDSQAVQAQD
+84 AYLDSQAVKAQD
-96 DIIKLGELTNFGI
+96 DAIKLGELASFGI
-109 TPEEEN
+109 TSAEEE
-115 QFKALEVQA
+115 QFKTLETQA

-152 SLPKYRQLYATQYWV
+152 SLPKYRQLYATQYWI
-167 EQQATQYPE
+167 QQKASEYPE
-176 FHRNF
+176 FHRQF

-192 DGSQFT
+192 DNSQFT
-198 AQEVGVDKVRAGIVN
+198 AQEVGVDKVRAGIVDS
-213 AAARKAALV
+213 AARRAALV

-236 LMRPFYKAV
+236 LMRPFYQSTT
-245 AKQDLTYSN
+245 KQSQTYSG
-254 QIQDAK
+254 QIQEAK
-260 DVQDSYEIKASANQA
+260 NVQDSFNIKASANQA

-338 QAENILKQSVKHAP
+338 QAESILKQAVKHAP

-381 KNLQQS
+381 KSLQQS
-387 DFKEQLNAQ
+387 DLKDQLNNQ
-396 LIDFIKSGQWDG
+396 LIDFIKNEWDG
-408 NPETLRQAKQELI
+408 NPETLRQAKQELV

-439 YISTESRRQNRESV
+439 YITTESRRQNRQTTL
-453 IEMLT
+453 EMLN

-471 MNSNVPQDLRKQFME
+471 MNSNVPQDLRKQFMP
-486 EALRQD
+486 EAMRQD
-492 NLRARILPEKDV
+492 DIRGRILPEKDV
-504 EADFTTALKTAL
+504 ESDFTTALKTAL

-526 GLRSAKFAAMRQYRQ
+526 GLRSARFAAMREYRK

-554 ASVEAKQRVEDMII
+554 AAVEAKQRVEDMII
-568 NGKGVFELKDWKDK
+568 GGKGVFELKDWKDK

-591 WPRFTP
+591 WPKFTP
-597 VSGMSQGEAYDK
+597 VSGMSKGEAYDK
-609 KKYIEAYNKDNTI
+609 TKYIEAYQKDNSI

-632 ALESVAAQIRAGVP
+632 TLESVAAQIRAGVP

-669 AINRPERMV
+669 AINRNERMV

-687 KTQDTNLKRLARKA
+687 KTQDANLKRLARKA
-701 RSIFDQQRV
+701 RSVFDQQRV
-710 QAAQEGA
+710 HAAYEGA
-717 TTDASMMNPAVEQYI
+717 TTDAAFMNPRVVQYVSGDPAIRGVNTGRIVYDERGHGGDNYHNHYEFETPQQALQAVAKFKAAGF
-732 RSRTGALTYQ
+732 RVTS
-742 NQPKVYRSAGNFFQN
+742 VYRPGDPGAHGA
-757 KLGFTVREN
+757 KV
-766 PEFGGVAEGVH
+766 GV
-777 SSNSYHLY
+777 
-785 GEAFDVTH
+785 DV
-793 QVGEYAT
+793 A
-800 SIEKTRML
+800 
-808 KEAIRSL
+808 
-815 QPPLFIEVI
+815 PPLDLPNTDKAEREWSARANAVI
-824 GPGDG
+824 GFD
-829 NKQHETHL
+829 
-837 HLGGLLRPLNAQDM
+837 PL
-851 TILQQAMG
+851 G

>member
-22 QQVADTTIGLRESF
+22 EQVADTTIGLRESF

-47 AANQRQNELKLE
+47 AATQRQNELQLE

-73 KLKEIG
+73 KLKELG

-96 DIIKLGELTNFGI
+96 DAIKLGELASFGI
-109 TPEEEN
+109 TSAEEK
-115 QFKALEVQA
+115 QFKTLETQA
-124 SKEGFI
+124 TKEGFI

-152 SLPKYRQLYATQYWV
+152 SLPKYRQLYATQYWI
-167 EQQATQYPE
+167 QQKASEYPE
-176 FHRNF
+176 FHRQF

-192 DGSQFT
+192 DNSQFT
-198 AQEVGVDKVRAGIVN
+198 AQEVGVDKVRAGIVDS
-213 AAARKAALV
+213 AARRAALV

-236 LMRPFYKAV
+236 LMRPFYQSTT
-245 AKQDLTYSN
+245 KQSQTYSG

-260 DVQDSYEIKASANQA
+260 DVQDSFEIKASANQA

-338 QAENILKQSVKHAP
+338 QAESILKQDVKHAP

-381 KNLQQS
+381 KSLQQS
-387 DFKEQLNAQ
+387 DLKDQLNNQ
-396 LIDFIKSGQWDG
+396 LINFIKNEWDG
-408 NPETLRQAKQELI
+408 NPETLRQAKQELV

-439 YISTESRRQNRESV
+439 YIATESRRQNRQTTL
-453 IEMLT
+453 EMLT

-471 MNSNVPQDLRKQFME
+471 MNSNVPQDLRKQFMP
-486 EALRQD
+486 EAMRQD
-492 NLRARILPEKDV
+492 DIRGRILPEKDV
-504 EADFTTALKTAL
+504 ESDFTTALKTAL

-526 GLRSAKFAAMRQYRQ
+526 GLRSARFAAMREYRK

-554 ASVEAKQRVEDMII
+554 AAVEAKQRVEDMII
-568 NGKGVFELKDWKDK
+568 GGKGVFELKDWKDK

-597 VSGMSQGEAYDK
+597 VSGMSKGEAYDK
-609 KKYIEAYNKDNTI
+609 TKYIEAYQKDNSI

-632 ALESVAAQIRAGVP
+632 TLESVAAQIRAGVP

-669 AINRPERMV
+669 AINRNERMV

-687 KTQDTNLKRLARKA
+687 KTQDANLKRLARKA
-701 RSIFDQQRV
+701 RSVFDQQRV

-732 RSRTGALTYQ
+732 RSRTGALTYE

-851 TILQQAMG
+851 SILQQVMG

>member
-1 MNGFQEQQ
+1 MKGFQEKQ
-9 LFTGAAQVQGFAP
+9 LFKGAAQVQGFAP
-22 QQVADTTIGLRESF
+22 EPVADTTIGLRENIGI
-36 EVQNRNFQAQV
+36 QDRNFQTQAEATKRQTE
-47 AANQRQNELKLE
+47 QRFAKNIE
-59 KDLRNYEL
+59 NYEL
-67 LGQFAP
+67 LGQFSPA
-73 KLKEIG
+73 LKELG
-79 QFAAK
+79 KFATK
-84 AYLDSQAVQAQD
+84 AYLDAEAVKAQD
-96 DIIKLGELTNFGI
+96 DTIKLGELANFGI
-109 TPEEEN
+109 TSAEEEEFRSIEN
-115 QFKALEVQA
+115 QAN
-124 SKEGFI
+124 KEGFI
-130 ANDAANAA
+130 ADEAASNAA
-138 AMQGAS
+138 MKGAS

-152 SLPKYRQLYATQYWV
+152 SLPRYRQLFATQYWV
-167 EQQATQYPE
+167 QQKANEYPE
-176 FHRNF
+176 FHRKF
-181 LLRPTLYTDPR
+181 LLRPRQYTDPR

-236 LMRPFYKAV
+236 LMRPFYKAA
-245 AKQDLTYSN
+245 AKQDLIYSN
-254 QIQDAK
+254 QIQKEK
-260 DVQDSYEIKASANQA
+260 DVQESQNIKASANQE
-275 FITAIKGDNA
+275 FMVAIKGDNP
-285 ETKALSFSALI
+285 ETKANSFSKLI
-296 AGNRNLRVNQNGKYR
+296 ARNRYLSVYQNGQYKQLNG
-311 TLTNNE
+311 TE
-317 AITQAY
+317 AIVQAY
-323 EDVINMYDGGHITRL
+323 EDVINLYDGGHITRL
-338 QAENILKQSVKHAP
+338 EAESILKQNVKAFP
-352 GKKYGEFYRERSEKF
+352 GKKYGEFYRKRSEDF

-387 DFKEQLNAQ
+387 DFKDQLNGQ
-396 LIDFIKSGQWDG
+396 LIDFIKTDWDG
-408 NPETLRQAKQELI
+408 NPESLRKAKQELV
-421 TVANQNGIYDYSG
+421 TVANQNGIYDYNG

-439 YISTESRRQNRESV
+439 YIATESRKQNRQAVS
-453 IEMLT
+453 EMLS
-458 QAQKNQTLTTQML
+458 QAAKNRTLSVKML
-471 MNSNVPQDLRKQFME
+471 MNSNVPQDLRQQHMP
-486 EALRQD
+486 EAMRQD
-492 NLRARILPEKDV
+492 DIRGRILPETDV
-504 EADFTTALKTAL
+504 ESDFTTALKTAL
-516 GDSSLDANFI
+516 GDASLDANFI
-526 GLRSAKFAAMRQYRQ
+526 GLRSARFAAMRQYRD
-541 LVNQLE
+541 LVDQLE

-554 ASVEAKQRVEDMII
+554 AAVEAKQRVEDMII
-568 NGKGVFELKDWKDK
+568 NGKGVFELKKWQDK

-591 WPRFTP
+591 WSRFTP
-597 VSGMSQGEAYDK
+597 VSGMSKGEAYDK
-609 KKYIEAYNKDNTI
+609 KKYIEAYQKDNSI

-632 ALESVAAQIRAGVP
+632 TLESVAAQIRAGVP

-669 AINRPERMV
+669 AINRNERMV

-687 KTQDTNLKRLARKA
+687 KTQDANLKRLARKA
-701 RSIFDQQRV
+701 RSVFDQQRV

-732 RSRTGALTYQ
+732 RSRTGALTYE

-851 TILQQAMG
+851 AILQQVMG

>member
-1 MNGFQEQQ
+1 MKGFQEKQ
-9 LFTGAAQVQGFAP
+9 LFKGAAQVQGFAP
-22 QQVADTTIGLRESF
+22 EQVADTTIGLRENIGI
-36 EVQNRNFQAQV
+36 QDRNFQTQAEATKRQTE
-47 AANQRQNELKLE
+47 QRFA
-59 KDLRNYEL
+59 KDIENYEL
-67 LGQFAP
+67 LGQFSPA
-73 KLKEIG
+73 LKELG
-79 QFAAK
+79 KFAAK
-84 AYLDSQAVQAQD
+84 AYLDAEAVKAQD
-96 DIIKLGELTNFGI
+96 DVIKLGELSNFGI
-109 TPEEEN
+109 TPEEET

-138 AMQGAS
+138 AMKGAS

-152 SLPKYRQLYATQYWV
+152 SLPKYRQLYATQYWI

-176 FHRNF
+176 FHRKF
-181 LLRPTLYTDPR
+181 LLRPRQYTDPR

-236 LMRPFYKAV
+236 LMRPFYKAA
-245 AKQDLTYSN
+245 AKQDLIYSN
-254 QIQDAK
+254 QIQEAK

-285 ETKALSFSALI
+285 EIKALSFSALI

-338 QAENILKQSVKHAP
+338 QAESILKQTVKHAP
-352 GKKYGEFYRERSEKF
+352 GKKYGEFYSERSEKF

-387 DFKEQLNAQ
+387 DLKDQLNSQ
-396 LIDFIKSGQWDG
+396 LIDFIKTDWDG
-408 NPETLRQAKQELI
+408 NPESLRQAKQELI

-439 YISTESRRQNRESV
+439 YIATESRRQNRQTTL
-453 IEMLT
+453 EMLN
-458 QAQKNQTLTTQML
+458 QAQKNQTLTTKML
-471 MNSNVPQDLRKQFME
+471 MNSNVPQDLRKQFMP
-486 EALRQD
+486 EAMRQD
-492 NLRARILPEKDV
+492 DIRSRILPEKDV
-504 EADFTTALKTAL
+504 ESDFTTALKTAL
-516 GDSSLDANFI
+516 GDASLDANFI
-526 GLRSAKFAAMRQYRQ
+526 GLRSARFAAMREYRK

-554 ASVEAKQRVEDMII
+554 AAVEAKQRVEDMII

-597 VSGMSQGEAYDK
+597 VSGMSKGEAYDK
-609 KKYIEAYNKDNTI
+609 TKYIEAYNKDNTI

-632 ALESVAAQIRAGVP
+632 TLESVAAQIRAGVP

-669 AINRPERMV
+669 AINRNERMV

-687 KTQDTNLKRLARKA
+687 KTQDANLKRLARKA
-701 RSIFDQQRV
+701 RSVFDQQRV
-710 QAAQEGA
+710 QAAYEGA
-717 TTDASMMNPAVEQYI
+717 TTDATFMNPRVVQYVSGDPAIRGMNTGRIVYDERGHGGANYHNHYEFETPQQALQAVAKFKAAGF
-732 RSRTGALTYQ
+732 RVTS
-742 NQPKVYRSAGNFFQN
+742 VYRPGDPGAHGAR
-757 KLGFTVREN
+757 V
-766 PEFGGVAEGVH
+766 GV
-777 SSNSYHLY
+777 
-785 GEAFDVTH
+785 DV
-793 QVGEYAT
+793 A
-800 SIEKTRML
+800 
-808 KEAIRSL
+808 
-815 QPPLFIEVI
+815 PPLDLPNTDKAEREWSARANAVI
-824 GPGDG
+824 GFD
-829 NKQHETHL
+829 
-837 HLGGLLRPLNAQDM
+837 PL
-851 TILQQAMG
+851 G

>member
-22 QQVADTTIGLRESF
+22 EQAVDTTIGLRESF

-47 AANQRQNELKLE
+47 AATQRQNELQLE

-73 KLKEIG
+73 KLKELG

-84 AYLDSQAVQAQD
+84 AYLDSQAVKAQD
-96 DIIKLGELTNFGI
+96 DAIKLGELASFGI
-109 TPEEEN
+109 TSAEEE
-115 QFKALEVQA
+115 QFKTLETQA

-152 SLPKYRQLYATQYWV
+152 SLPKYRQLYATQYWI
-167 EQQATQYPE
+167 QQKASEYPE
-176 FHRNF
+176 FHRQF

-192 DGSQFT
+192 DNSQFT
-198 AQEVGVDKVRAGIVN
+198 AQEVGVDKVRAGIVDS
-213 AAARKAALV
+213 AARRAALV

-236 LMRPFYKAV
+236 LMRPFYQSTT
-245 AKQDLTYSN
+245 KQSQTYSG
-254 QIQDAK
+254 QIQEAK
-260 DVQDSYEIKASANQA
+260 NVQDSFNIKASANQA

-338 QAENILKQSVKHAP
+338 QAESILKQAVKHAP

-381 KNLQQS
+381 KSLQQS
-387 DFKEQLNAQ
+387 DLKDQLNNQ
-396 LIDFIKSGQWDG
+396 LIDFIKNEWDG
-408 NPETLRQAKQELI
+408 NPETLRQAKQELV

-439 YISTESRRQNRESV
+439 YITTESRRQNRQTTL
-453 IEMLT
+453 EMLN

-471 MNSNVPQDLRKQFME
+471 MNSNVPQDLRKQFMP
-486 EALRQD
+486 EAMRQD
-492 NLRARILPEKDV
+492 DIRGRILPEKDV
-504 EADFTTALKTAL
+504 ESDFTTALKTAL
-516 GDSSLDANFI
+516 GDSSLNANFI
-526 GLRSAKFAAMRQYRQ
+526 GLRSARFAAMREYRK

-554 ASVEAKQRVEDMII
+554 AAVEAKQRVEDMII
-568 NGKGVFELKDWKDK
+568 GGKGVFELKDWKDK

-591 WPRFTP
+591 WPKFTP
-597 VSGMSQGEAYDK
+597 VSGMSKGEAYDK
-609 KKYIEAYNKDNTI
+609 TKYIEAYQKDNSI

-632 ALESVAAQIRAGVP
+632 TLESVAAQIRAGVP

-669 AINRPERMV
+669 AINRNERMV

-687 KTQDTNLKRLARKA
+687 KTQDANLKRLARKA
-701 RSIFDQQRV
+701 RSVFDQQRV
-710 QAAQEGA
+710 HAAYEGA
-717 TTDASMMNPAVEQYI
+717 TTDTAFMNPRVVQYVSGDPAIRGVNTGRIVYDERGHGGDNYHNHYEFETPQQALQAVAKFKAAGF
-732 RSRTGALTYQ
+732 RVTS
-742 NQPKVYRSAGNFFQN
+742 VYRPGDPGAHGA
-757 KLGFTVREN
+757 KV
-766 PEFGGVAEGVH
+766 GV
-777 SSNSYHLY
+777 
-785 GEAFDVTH
+785 DV
-793 QVGEYAT
+793 A
-800 SIEKTRML
+800 
-808 KEAIRSL
+808 
-815 QPPLFIEVI
+815 PPLDLPNTDKAEREWSARANAVI
-824 GPGDG
+824 GFD
-829 NKQHETHL
+829 
-837 HLGGLLRPLNAQDM
+837 PL
-851 TILQQAMG
+851 G

>member
-1 MNGFQEQQ
+1 MKGFQEQQ

-22 QQVADTTIGLRESF
+22 EQAVDTTIGLRESF
-36 EVQNRNFQAQV
+36 EVQNMNFQAQV
-47 AANQRQNELKLE
+47 AATQRQNELQLE
-59 KDLRNYEL
+59 KDLRNYEM

-73 KLKEIG
+73 KLKELG

-84 AYLDSQAVQAQD
+84 AYLDSQAVKAQD
-96 DIIKLGELTNFGI
+96 DAIKLGELASFGI
-109 TPEEEN
+109 TSAEEE
-115 QFKALEVQA
+115 QFKTLETQA

-152 SLPKYRQLYATQYWV
+152 SLPKYRQLYATQYWI
-167 EQQATQYPE
+167 QQKASEYPE

-192 DGSQFT
+192 DNSQFT
-198 AQEVGVDKVRAGIVN
+198 AQEVGVDKVRAGIVDS
-213 AAARKAALV
+213 AARRAALV

-236 LMRPFYKAV
+236 LMRPFYQSTT
-245 AKQDLTYSN
+245 KQSQTYSG
-254 QIQDAK
+254 QIQEAK
-260 DVQDSYEIKASANQA
+260 NVQDSFNIKASANQA

-338 QAENILKQSVKHAP
+338 QAESILKQAVKHVP

-381 KNLQQS
+381 KSLQQS
-387 DFKEQLNAQ
+387 DLKDQLNNQ
-396 LIDFIKSGQWDG
+396 LIDFIKNEWDG
-408 NPETLRQAKQELI
+408 NPETLRQAKQELV

-439 YISTESRRQNRESV
+439 YITTESRRQNRQTTL
-453 IEMLT
+453 EMLN

-471 MNSNVPQDLRKQFME
+471 MNSNVPQDLRKQFMP
-486 EALRQD
+486 EAMRQD
-492 NLRARILPEKDV
+492 DIRGRILPEKDV
-504 EADFTTALKTAL
+504 ESDFTTALKTAL

-526 GLRSAKFAAMRQYRQ
+526 GLRSARFAAMREYRK

-554 ASVEAKQRVEDMII
+554 AAVEAKQRVEDMII
-568 NGKGVFELKDWKDK
+568 GGKGVFELKDWKDK

-591 WPRFTP
+591 WPKFTP
-597 VSGMSQGEAYDK
+597 VSGMSKGEAYDK
-609 KKYIEAYNKDNTI
+609 TKYIEAYQKDNSI

-632 ALESVAAQIRAGVP
+632 TLESVAAQIRAGVP

-669 AINRPERMV
+669 AINRNERMV

-687 KTQDTNLKRLARKA
+687 KTQDANLKRLARKA
-701 RSIFDQQRV
+701 RSVFDQQRV
-710 QAAQEGA
+710 HAAYEGA
-717 TTDASMMNPAVEQYI
+717 TTDAAFMNPRVVQYVSGDPAIRGVNTGRIVYDERGHGGDNYHNHYEFETPQQALQAVAKFKAAGF
-732 RSRTGALTYQ
+732 RVTS
-742 NQPKVYRSAGNFFQN
+742 VYRPGDPGAHGA
-757 KLGFTVREN
+757 KV
-766 PEFGGVAEGVH
+766 GV
-777 SSNSYHLY
+777 
-785 GEAFDVTH
+785 DV
-793 QVGEYAT
+793 A
-800 SIEKTRML
+800 
-808 KEAIRSL
+808 
-815 QPPLFIEVI
+815 PPLDLPNTDKAEREWSARANAVI
-824 GPGDG
+824 GFD
-829 NKQHETHL
+829 
-837 HLGGLLRPLNAQDM
+837 PL
-851 TILQQAMG
+851 G

>member
-1 MNGFQEQQ
+1 MKGFQEQQ

-22 QQVADTTIGLRESF
+22 EQVADTTIGLRESF

-47 AANQRQNELKLE
+47 AATQRQNELQLE

-73 KLKEIG
+73 KLKELG

-84 AYLDSQAVQAQD
+84 AYLDSQAVKAQD
-96 DIIKLGELTNFGI
+96 DAIKLGELASFGI
-109 TPEEEN
+109 TSAEEE
-115 QFKALEVQA
+115 QFKTLETQA

-152 SLPKYRQLYATQYWV
+152 SLPKYRQLYATQYWI
-167 EQQATQYPE
+167 QQKASEYPE
-176 FHRNF
+176 FHRQF

-192 DGSQFT
+192 DNSQFT
-198 AQEVGVDKVRAGIVN
+198 AQEVGVDKVRAGIVDS
-213 AAARKAALV
+213 AARRAALV

-236 LMRPFYKAV
+236 LMRPFYQSTT
-245 AKQDLTYSN
+245 KQSQTYSG
-254 QIQDAK
+254 QIQEAK
-260 DVQDSYEIKASANQA
+260 NVQDSFDIKASANQA
-275 FITAIKGDNA
+275 FITAIKGDNV

-338 QAENILKQSVKHAP
+338 QAESILKQDVKHAP

-381 KNLQQS
+381 KSLQQS
-387 DFKEQLNAQ
+387 DLKDQLNNQ
-396 LIDFIKSGQWDG
+396 LIDFIKNEWDG
-408 NPETLRQAKQELI
+408 NPETLRQAKQELV

-439 YISTESRRQNRESV
+439 YIATESRRQNRQTV

-458 QAQKNQTLTTQML
+458 QAEKNQTLTTQML
-471 MNSNVPQDLRKQFME
+471 MNSNVPQDLRKQFMP
-486 EALRQD
+486 EAMRQD
-492 NLRARILPEKDV
+492 DIRGRILPEKDV
-504 EADFTTALKTAL
+504 ESDFTTALKTAL

-526 GLRSAKFAAMRQYRQ
+526 GLRSARFAAMREYRK

-554 ASVEAKQRVEDMII
+554 AAVEAKQRVEDMII

-597 VSGMSQGEAYDK
+597 VSGMSKGEAYDK
-609 KKYIEAYNKDNTI
+609 KKYIEAYQKDNSI

-632 ALESVAAQIRAGVP
+632 TLESVAAQIRAGVP

-669 AINRPERMV
+669 AINRNERMI

-687 KTQDTNLKRLARKA
+687 KTQDANLKRLARKA
-701 RSIFDQQRV
+701 RSVFDQQRV
-710 QAAQEGA
+710 HAAYEGA
-717 TTDASMMNPAVEQYI
+717 TTDATFMNPRVVQYVSGDPAIRGLNTGRIVYDERGHGGANYHNHYEFETPQQALQAVAKFKAAGF
-732 RSRTGALTYQ
+732 RVTS
-742 NQPKVYRSAGNFFQN
+742 VYRPGDPGAHGA
-757 KLGFTVREN
+757 KV
-766 PEFGGVAEGVH
+766 GVDIA
-777 SSNSYHLY
+777 
-785 GEAFDVTH
+785 
-793 QVGEYAT
+793 
-800 SIEKTRML
+800 
-808 KEAIRSL
+808 
-815 QPPLFIEVI
+815 PPLDLPNTDKAEREWSARANAVI
-824 GPGDG
+824 GFD
-829 NKQHETHL
+829 
-837 HLGGLLRPLNAQDM
+837 PL
-851 TILQQAMG
+851 G

>member
-9 LFTGAAQVQGFAP
+9 LFKGAAQVQGFAP
-22 QQVADTTIGLRESF
+22 EQVADTTIGLRESF

-47 AANQRQNELKLE
+47 AATQRQNELQLE

-73 KLKEIG
+73 KLKELG

-84 AYLDSQAVQAQD
+84 AYLDAQAVQAQED
-96 DIIKLGELTNFGI
+96 VIKLGEMANFGI
-109 TPEEEN
+109 TAEEESQFRAIEN
-115 QFKALEVQA
+115 QAN
-124 SKEGFI
+124 KEGFI
-130 ANDAANAA
+130 ADEAASAA
-138 AMQGAS
+138 AMKGAS
-144 TEAINYLK
+144 TEAVNYLK
-152 SLPKYRQLYATQYWV
+152 SLPKYRQLFATQYWV
-167 EQQATQYPE
+167 QQKGTEYAE
-176 FHRNF
+176 FHNQF

-198 AQEVGVDKVRAGIVN
+198 AQEVGIDKVRAGIVD
-213 AAARKAALV
+213 AAARKAHLV

-236 LMRPFYKAV
+236 AMKPYYQAV
-245 AKQDLTYSN
+245 TKQSGLYAT
-254 QIQDAK
+254 QIQNAK
-260 DVQDSYEIKASANQA
+260 NVQESQKIKASANQQ
-275 FITAIKGDNA
+275 FIAHIKGDNLEAKA
-285 ETKALSFSALI
+285 ESFSKLI
-296 AGNRNLRVNQNGKYR
+296 SSNRHLAVNRNGKQSR
-311 TLTNNE
+311 LDNTQ
-317 AITQAY
+317 AIDQAY
-323 EDVINMYDGGHITRL
+323 EDVINMYDGGYITRL
-338 QAENILKQSVKHAP
+338 EAESILKQGVKHTP
-352 GKKYGEFYRERSEKF
+352 GKTYGEFYRKRSEEF
-367 IDELDKIDS
+367 IDKLDKIDS

-381 KNLQQS
+381 KNLKQA

-396 LIDFIKSGQWDG
+396 LIDFIQGDQWDG
-408 NPETLRQAKQELI
+408 NPETLRQAKEELI
-421 TVANQNGIYDYSG
+421 AVANQNGIYDYSG
-434 SVADS
+434 SVADT
-439 YISTESRRQNRESV
+439 YIATESRRQNRETV

-458 QAQKNQTLTTQML
+458 QAQKNQTLTTKML
-471 MNSNVPQDLRKQFME
+471 MNSNVPQDLRKQFMP
-486 EALRQD
+486 EAMRQD
-492 NLRARILPEKDV
+492 DIRGRILPEKDV
-504 EADFTTALKTAL
+504 ESDFTTALKTAL

-526 GLRSAKFAAMRQYRQ
+526 GLRSAKFAAMREYRK

-554 ASVEAKQRVEDMII
+554 AAVEAKQRVEDMII

-597 VSGMSQGEAYDK
+597 VSGMSKGEAYDK

-632 ALESVAAQIRAGVP
+632 TLESVAAQIRAGVP

-669 AINRPERMV
+669 AINRNERMV

-687 KTQDTNLKRLARKA
+687 KTQDANLKRLARKA

-837 HLGGLLRPLNAQDM
+837 HLGGLLRPLTAQDM
-851 TILQQAMG
+851 ATLQQAMG

>member
-22 QQVADTTIGLRESF
+22 EQAVDTTIGLRESF

-47 AANQRQNELKLE
+47 AATQRQNELQLE

-73 KLKEIG
+73 KLKELG

-84 AYLDSQAVQAQD
+84 AYLDSQAVKAQED
-96 DIIKLGELTNFGI
+96 LIKLGEMANFGI
-109 TPEEEN
+109 TAEEES
-115 QFKALEVQA
+115 QFRAIETQA
-124 SKEGFI
+124 NKEGFI
-130 ANDAANAA
+130 ADEAASNAA
-138 AMQGAS
+138 MKGAS

-152 SLPKYRQLYATQYWV
+152 SLPKYRQLFATQYWV
-167 EQQATQYPE
+167 QQKGKEYAE
-176 FHRNF
+176 FHNQF

-192 DGSQFT
+192 DNSEFT
-198 AQEVGVDKVRAGIVN
+198 AQEVGGDKVRAGIVD
-213 AAARKAALV
+213 AAARRAHLV

-236 LMRPFYKAV
+236 AMKPYYQSV
-245 AKQDLTYSN
+245 SKQSGLYAT
-254 QIQDAK
+254 QIQNVK
-260 DVQDSYEIKASANQA
+260 NVQESQNIKASANQE
-275 FITAIKGDNA
+275 FLKDLTGNNP
-285 ETKALSFSALI
+285 ETKANSFSKLI
-296 AGNRNLRVNQNGKYR
+296 ARHRYLSVYQNGKYKQ
-311 TLTNNE
+311 LNNTE
-317 AITQAY
+317 AIVQAY
-323 EDVINMYDGGHITRL
+323 EDVVTLYDGGHITRL
-338 QAENILKQSVKHAP
+338 EAESILKQAVKHTP
-352 GKKYGEFYRERSEKF
+352 GKTYGEFYRKRSEDF
-367 IDELDKIDS
+367 IDELDKVDS

-381 KNLQQS
+381 RNLQQS
-387 DFKEQLNAQ
+387 DLKDQLNSQ
-396 LIDFIKSGQWDG
+396 LIDFIKTDWDG
-408 NPETLRQAKQELI
+408 NPESLRQAKQELV

-439 YISTESRRQNRESV
+439 YIATESRRQNRQTTL
-453 IEMLT
+453 EMLN

-471 MNSNVPQDLRKQFME
+471 MNSNVPQDLRKQFMP
-486 EALRQD
+486 EAMRQD
-492 NLRARILPEKDV
+492 DIRGRILPEKDV
-504 EADFTTALKTAL
+504 ESDFTTALKTAL

-526 GLRSAKFAAMRQYRQ
+526 GLRSARFAAMREYRK

-554 ASVEAKQRVEDMII
+554 AAVEAKQRVEDMII
-568 NGKGVFELKDWKDK
+568 GGKGVFELKDWKDK

-597 VSGMSQGEAYDK
+597 VSGMSKGEAYDK
-609 KKYIEAYNKDNTI
+609 TKYIEAYQKDNSI

-632 ALESVAAQIRAGVP
+632 TLESVAAQIRAGVP

-669 AINRPERMV
+669 AINRNERMV

-687 KTQDTNLKRLARKA
+687 KAQDANLKRLARKA
-701 RSIFDQQRV
+701 RSVFDQQRV

-732 RSRTGALTYQ
+732 RSRTGALTYE

-851 TILQQAMG
+851 AILQQVMG

>member
-84 AYLDSQAVQAQD
+84 AYLDSQAVQAQED
-96 DIIKLGELTNFGI
+96 LIKLGEMANFGI
-109 TPEEEN
+109 TAEEESQFRAIEN
-115 QFKALEVQA
+115 QAN
-124 SKEGFI
+124 KEGFI
-130 ANDAANAA
+130 ADEAANTA

-144 TEAINYLK
+144 TEAVNYLK
-152 SLPKYRQLYATQYWV
+152 SLPKYRQLFATQYWV
-167 EQQATQYPE
+167 KQKGTEYAE
-176 FHRNF
+176 FHNQF

-192 DGSQFT
+192 DNSQFT
-198 AQEVGVDKVRAGIVN
+198 AQEVGIDKVRAGIVD
-213 AAARKAALV
+213 AAARRAHLV

-236 LMRPFYKAV
+236 AMKPYYQAV
-245 AKQDLTYSN
+245 TKQSGLYAT
-254 QIQDAK
+254 QIQNAK
-260 DVQDSYEIKASANQA
+260 NVQDSFDIKATANVE
-275 FITAIKGDNA
+275 FHKNLTGDNP
-285 ETKALSFSALI
+285 ETKATSFSRLI
-296 AGNRNLRVNQNGKYR
+296 ASNRNLAVYRNGKYTR
-311 TLTNNE
+311 LNNSE

-323 EDVINMYDGGHITRL
+323 EDVINLYDQGTITRL
-338 QAENILKQSVKHAP
+338 EAESILKQKVKHAP
-352 GKKYGEFYRERSEKF
+352 GKTYGEFYRERSEKF
-367 IDELDKIDS
+367 IDELDKVDS

-387 DFKEQLNAQ
+387 DLKDQLNSQ
-396 LIDFIKSGQWDG
+396 LINFIKTDWDG
-408 NPETLRQAKQELI
+408 NPESLRQAKQELV

-439 YISTESRRQNRESV
+439 YIATESRRQNRETV

-471 MNSNVPQDLRKQFME
+471 MNSNVPQDLRKQFMP
-486 EALRQD
+486 EAMRQD
-492 NLRARILPEKDV
+492 DIRGRILPEKDV
-504 EADFTTALKTAL
+504 ESDFTTALKTAL
-516 GDSSLDANFI
+516 GDASLDANFI
-526 GLRSAKFAAMRQYRQ
+526 GLRSARFAAMREYRK

-554 ASVEAKQRVEDMII
+554 AAVEAKQRVEDMII

-597 VSGMSQGEAYDK
+597 VSGMSKGEAYDK
-609 KKYIEAYNKDNTI
+609 KKYIEAYQKDNTI

-632 ALESVAAQIRAGVP
+632 TLESVAAQIRAGVP

-669 AINRPERMV
+669 AINRNERMV

-687 KTQDTNLKRLARKA
+687 KTQDANLKRLARKA
-701 RSIFDQQRV
+701 RSVFDQQRV

-732 RSRTGALTYQ
+732 RSRTGALTYE

-851 TILQQAMG
+851 AILQQVMG